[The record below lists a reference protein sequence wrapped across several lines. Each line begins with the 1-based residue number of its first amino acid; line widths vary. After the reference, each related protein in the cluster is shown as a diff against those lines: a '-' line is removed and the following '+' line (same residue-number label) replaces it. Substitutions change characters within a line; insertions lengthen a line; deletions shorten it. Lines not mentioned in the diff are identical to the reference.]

1 VAEKEFNGN
10 PIKVRKAARKITK
23 TFEALNLTRDESLY
37 CVKLVAKFIKD
48 EYGLSFIKQ
57 MEEK

>member
-1 VAEKEFNGN
+1 MAEKEFNGN

-23 TFEALNLTRDESLY
+23 IFEALQLSRDESLY
-37 CVKLVAKFIKD
+37 YVKLIAKFRKD

>member
-1 VAEKEFNGN
+1 MAEKEFNGN
-10 PIKVRKAARKITK
+10 LITVRKAARKITQ
-23 TFEALNLTRDESLY
+23 TFEALQLSRDESLY
-37 CVKLVAKFIKD
+37 YVKLIAKFRKD